1 MKQAS
6 SRDAAAALRAR
17 IAAAFGILALLGHAT
32 IASAQSDEE
41 KDTARKL
48 FEEGKTRR
56 DRGDIAGAL
65 TSFKGADAVM
75 NVPTTKLAVA
85 RAYLSLGKLTEAREA
100 VLKVEQLPVLAKE
113 PQPFTDARAA
123 AAQMATDLAARIPTI
138 AIALKGLPA
147 DPADPAHRDATV
159 TVDDQPIPKDALKA
173 ARPLNPGNHV
183 VVARLGDGEVREEV
197 TLAEKDQKSV
207 TLDVSALAA
216 RLQVAKGDGGGAAP
230 KAASKPGISPVVWGG
245 LGVAAAGIVVGSVGG
260 LLSMSKKSDADA
272 VCRDSKCP
280 PQGYDALDSAKQW
293 ATISTVGFIAAGV
306 GVAVAGVGYFVLG
319 KKPPVQTAGDAG
331 GLRITP
337 WISVGSAGAA
347 GTF

>member
-123 AAQMATDLAARIPTI
+123 AVQMATDLAARIPTI

-147 DPADPAHRDATV
+147 DRDAIV

-216 RLQVAKGDGGGAAP
+216 RLQAAKGDGGGAAP
-230 KAASKPGISPVVWGG
+230 TAASKPGISPVVWGG
-245 LGVAAAGIVVGSVGG
+245 LGVAAAGIVVGGVGG
-260 LLSMSKKSDADA
+260 MLSMSKKSDADA